1 MDSPSEFL
9 QQQALYTRTLK
20 TPNAKLLHT
29 YLRKNFRSSSS
40 QIARRWPMILLR
52 LWSQDVRHQLSSTL
66 DAREKAQRKISIT
79 LFHLFVRLCSRL
91 SGIHRSHGRFLTE
104 ILY

>member
-66 DAREKAQRKISIT
+66 DSREKAQRNSFHDTLPSFRALVFETERNRQIS
-79 LFHLFVRLCSRL
+79 
-91 SGIHRSHGRFLTE
+91 RSVP
-104 ILY
+104 Y